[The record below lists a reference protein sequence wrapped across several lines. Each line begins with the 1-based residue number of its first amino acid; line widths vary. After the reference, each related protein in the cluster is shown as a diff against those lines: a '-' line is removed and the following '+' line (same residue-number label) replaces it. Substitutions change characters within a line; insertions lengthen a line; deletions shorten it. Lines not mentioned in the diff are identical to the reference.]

1 MIRHVLL
8 PRLIFARWL
17 QLGKEQGGDQGLG
30 TWFLLWFGDMFTM
43 AALASVNRMTRETLT
58 LQCSRCKVVWD
69 FKGFWADPFWMKQL
83 ERLKYMARCYK
94 CTTAHPVLQH
104 GNIYELAEV
113 TVWGTTCRKCRM
125 YVRNSF
131 HVHDHYV
138 CPVSP
143 QHPRFFTG
151 LPAEVLQHSSGS
163 ASLSSSDNSDSSD
176 DAWDEWVANNSRR
189 VFSEAIQQP
198 ERDIHEHQALMEAL
212 RNSNGQQH
220 HVSRH
225 TQSGLGLGLES
236 GPPDIAAQHV
246 SL

>member
-1 MIRHVLL
+1 MLNSRSFAALAQLTRPRTSLLCIPSMIRHVLL

-83 ERLKYMARCYK
+83 ERLKHMARCYK
-94 CTTAHPVLQH
+94 CTRAFPVLQH

-125 YVRNSF
+125 YVRNNLR
-131 HVHDHYV
+131 VHDLYV
-138 CPVSP
+138 CPVARQKRRSS
-143 QHPRFFTG
+143 
-151 LPAEVLQHSSGS
+151 AEVPQASSS
-163 ASLSSSDNSDSSD
+163 ASLSSFDNSDSSD
-176 DAWDEWVANNSRR
+176 DAWDEWVANNCD
-189 VFSEAIQQP
+189 AIQQA
-198 ERDIHEHQALMEAL
+198 ERDIHEHQALMEAI
-212 RNSNGQQH
+212 RN
-220 HVSRH
+220 H
-225 TQSGLGLGLES
+225 TM
-236 GPPDIAAQHV
+236 
-246 SL
+246 